1 MRRRFWVLLHSLQ
14 WTGRCSSCKGKA
26 SADNSDGAGEE
37 EAGAKDEALQ
47 RLVHSLGFEMQEME
61 RLVRGF
67 ATGEKKSTVA
77 AHKKDSASCTSLAD
91 VCTKHSVFLLPFCK
105 VAMAYKGLR
114 ATSAKYRDTAGTVT
128 TSEYGETEATAL
140 LHRCARRIGAK
151 VNIRKV
157 KGLSEI
163 QLLGGALA
171 TLFAALWDSMRGFR
185 REGKHRWQELLNGD
199 AEKIKQ
205 LHTWRYEVIKMHVEA
220 FVSLQD
226 ACRSVFG
233 MALKDLPSRQ
243 GDAAFR
249 QTLCL
254 CISTINSMTLAIA
267 DELHWHLSRPS
278 VKKNG
283 EEERRLL
290 ERRITDCVSS
300 MWDLTNTFLA
310 GMVEENITVI
320 EDAEGGVQILS
331 VVCAIEDI
339 LAVME
344 SSVNLP
350 VGMDGFDDSRFF
362 TLLIMWLLQTASSL
376 FHAPS
381 LNEERRFVS
390 CLQKLWQ
397 KLAPPLEQRSSDKV
411 MTHRTIHASLN
422 LRYAHLRSEPQ
433 GGEGDKS
440 VVPNPATSALL
451 LRMLERTV
459 STFLSWQLK
468 RDTVKPSMVL
478 PYAVFCRT
486 VLEVEV
492 EIYFLACKK
501 TGRELTTP
509 TDLFHTGVDNRKEG
523 TPTDLE
529 WEEILKATSSL
540 RVAVSSLVH
549 AYMRAFVSQDLSAF
563 ALMEG
568 KKGDFSFVKRS
579 VYRFMSGIST
589 SFFPLLRRHYID
601 SAGREVL
608 TTSLHSFLALKQVS
622 DVMDGDGEE
631 RRHGVN
637 STFRV
642 CGVSLSQA
650 TEVAFFLSLYR
661 RDHLSL
667 ITGSSDPADA
677 IDGHAVSSYV
687 KEVLFALDHNTAKQ
701 LWHLRSKKVL
711 RCFTGVSYEGEVTD
725 ERQQRRQAQSIL
737 SVVHAHVV
745 HPSFLWMPL
754 FQLQEVLFVLAQ
766 NRELIEGLQPYLKSP
781 KADDSAAIA
790 VFHVGSAGGTLRHFA
805 KVLGYVALRLYVVSN
820 VLRCYRE
827 FLLTEECPSRLAL
840 GDSTSGAKKR
850 REWAKNMALTL
861 QKSFPGLAAE
871 VEGLDPKRRT
881 HRKRANRR
889 VLARLETACIFAV
902 RQKLLFHVKKQ
913 RRKWRAKRAM
923 QRLLDGSDGDG
934 GGNNTVSAI
943 NLSETVAQDEILTI
957 CLKRADARA
966 PLGFSLY
973 GERPCIRRLAGSE
986 HKDDNEGRSVD
997 ENMKDTPFSA
1007 ALRAAGVVEPR
1018 SVVGWCVVRI
1028 DGADVES
1035 SKAVITLVQGKH
1047 EFSMSLSPPA

>member
-1 MRRRFWVLLHSLQ
+1 MRRRFWVPLRSLQ
-14 WTGRCSSCKGKA
+14 WAGRCSSCKAGA
-26 SADNSDGAGEE
+26 NTSDSAGERE
-37 EAGAKDEALQ
+37 GAKDGALQ
-47 RLVHSLGFEMQEME
+47 RFVHSLGFELQEME
-61 RLVRGF
+61 GLVRGF
-67 ATGEKKSTVA
+67 ATGEKKFTVS
-77 AHKKDSASCTSLAD
+77 AHKSNSTSCTSLAD
-91 VCTKHSVFLLPFCK
+91 VCTKHSVLLLPFCK
-105 VAMAYKGLR
+105 VSVAYKGLR

-128 TSEYGETEATAL
+128 TSECGEEAATAL
-140 LHRCARRIGAK
+140 LHRCARRIEAK
-151 VNIRKV
+151 VNIWKV
-157 KGLSEI
+157 KDLSEI
-163 QLLGGALA
+163 QLLVGALA
-171 TLFAALWDSMRGFR
+171 TLFAALRVSMRDFR
-185 REGKHRWQELLNGD
+185 REGKHRWQEVLNGD
-199 AEKIKQ
+199 AEKIQ
-205 LHTWRYEVIKMHVEA
+205 LLHMWRYEVLKMHVEA
-220 FVSLQD
+220 FASLQD
-226 ACRSVFG
+226 AFLSVFG
-233 MALKDLPSRQ
+233 MALEDVPSRQ

-249 QTLCL
+249 HTLCL

-290 ERRITDCVSS
+290 ERRITDCISS
-300 MWDLTNTFLA
+300 VRNLTNTFLA
-310 GMVEENITVI
+310 GVVEENITVI
-320 EDAEGGVQILS
+320 EDAEGGVQTLS
-331 VVCAIEDI
+331 VICAIEDI

-350 VGMDGFDDSRFF
+350 VGVDRFDDGRFF
-362 TLLIMWLLQTASSL
+362 TLLIMWLLQTASS
-376 FHAPS
+376 FSHSS
-381 LNEERRFVS
+381 LSNVERRFVS

-422 LRYAHLRSEPQ
+422 LRYARLRSEPQ

-440 VVPNPATSALL
+440 FMANPATSALL

-459 STFLSWQLK
+459 NTFLSWQLK
-468 RDTVKPSMVL
+468 RYTIKASMVL

-486 VLEVEV
+486 VLEMEV
-492 EIYFLACKK
+492 EIYFLACRK

-523 TPTDLE
+523 KTTELE
-529 WEEILKATSSL
+529 WEEILRAASSL

-549 AYMRAFVSQDLSAF
+549 AYMRACVSQDLSAF
-563 ALMEG
+563 ASMEG

-608 TTSLHSFLALKQVS
+608 TSSLHSFLALKQVS

-631 RRHGVN
+631 RRRGVN
-637 STFRV
+637 SAFRV

-661 RDHLSL
+661 RDHLSV
-667 ITGSSDPADA
+667 ISGSSDPADA
-677 IDGHAVSSYV
+677 IDGHAVYSYV

-701 LWHLRSKKVL
+701 LWHLRSTKVL
-711 RCFTGVSYEGEVTD
+711 RCFTGVSCEGEVTD
-725 ERQQRRQAQSIL
+725 ERRQRRQTQSIL

-766 NRELIEGLQPYLKSP
+766 NRELIEGLQPYLKSS

-805 KVLGYVALRLYVVSN
+805 KVLGYVVLRLYVVSN
-820 VLRCYRE
+820 VLRCYRD
-827 FLLTEECPSRLAL
+827 LLPTEECPSRLAL
-840 GDSTSGAKKR
+840 GNFTSRAKKR

-871 VEGLDPKRRT
+871 VEGLDPTRRT

-889 VLARLETACIFAV
+889 VLARLETVCIFAV

-923 QRLLDGSDGDG
+923 QRLLDGGDGDG
-934 GGNNTVSAI
+934 GGSNTVLATT
-943 NLSETVAQDEILTI
+943 LPATVAQDGILTI
-957 CLKRADARA
+957 HLKRADATA

-973 GERPCIRRLAGSE
+973 GERPCIRRVAGLE
-986 HKDDNEGRSVD
+986 HKDDTEGRPVD
-997 ENMKDTPFSA
+997 KNMNDTPFSA
-1007 ALRAAGVVEPR
+1007 ALRTAGVLEPR
-1018 SVVGWCVVRI
+1018 SVVGWCVVQI
-1028 DGADVES
+1028 DGADVKS

-1047 EFSMSLSPPA
+1047 EFSISLSPPA